1 MNQTIGH
8 IQCPICDTPGEVRR
22 YKGGTRGSM
31 YWACQC
37 GQIRPVKSQ
46 VYILKNAEF
55 YPDAGELIPPNAK
68 LFTPKKPVTENTEA
82 TPVAEKLEPKKPA
95 VPVTKPAQAKPTPQ
109 KPAGPVSEK
118 PAPEKWGFF

>member
-22 YKGGTRGSM
+22 YKGSNRGTM

-46 VYILKNAEF
+46 KYILKNAEF
-55 YPDAGELIPPNAK
+55 YPDAGDLLPTDGRLFSPAK
-68 LFTPKKPVTENTEA
+68 QAEPVTEKPEA
-82 TPVAEKLEPKKPA
+82 AQA
-95 VPVTKPAQAKPTPQ
+95 APVTEKTATRKPEPAKPV
-109 KPAGPVSEK
+109 KS
-118 PAPEKWGFF
+118 WGFL